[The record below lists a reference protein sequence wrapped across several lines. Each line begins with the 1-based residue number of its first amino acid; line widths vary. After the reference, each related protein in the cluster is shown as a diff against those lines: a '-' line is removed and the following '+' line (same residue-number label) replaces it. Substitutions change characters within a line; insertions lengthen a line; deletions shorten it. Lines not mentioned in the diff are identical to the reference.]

1 MNGMAHPSMLAAT
14 KRRGTPAAI
23 QTLLDRLA
31 TNKQRYLE
39 QGICDPGQLDQI
51 SSGVKGG
58 QVEVY
63 LYFQPFMDCLRMV
76 PFHWVGVGEVA
87 GAPGTYMNHSCYK
100 NRRVCQCFSIGI
112 LF

>member
-58 QVEVY
+58 HIYIFNHLWTVY
-63 LYFQPFMDCLRMV
+63 V
-76 PFHWVGVGEVA
+76 WFH
-87 GAPGTYMNHSCYK
+87 
-100 NRRVCQCFSIGI
+100 FIGSGWGRLLVHLEHI
-112 LF
+112 